1 VGVKIFAA
9 DIIYHLFD
17 RFTEYVKQIREEERA
32 AEGKG
37 KEAIF
42 PCVLKIVQI
51 IRAKDPMILGVD
63 VLGGVLKI
71 GTPLCIP
78 EKKNLRIGKVQSI
91 ELNKNSL
98 TEARMLTGS
107 VAVKI
112 QGVGADQES
121 VTAGKSFEEV
131 NQVAS
136 WITRDS
142 IDALKEYFMDQ
153 MTMDDWKLVKVLK
166 TTYGIV

>member
-1 VGVKIFAA
+1 
-9 DIIYHLFD
+9 
-17 RFTEYVKQIREEERA
+17 
-32 AEGKG
+32 
-37 KEAIF
+37 
-42 PCVLKIVQI
+42 
-51 IRAKDPMILGVD
+51 MILGVD

-78 EKKNLRIGKVQSI
+78 EKGNLRIGKVQSI
-91 ELNKNSL
+91 ELNKKPLN
-98 TEARMLTGS
+98 EARNVTGS

-112 QGVGADQES
+112 QPVGADQES
-121 VTAGKSFEEV
+121 VQAGKNFEES
-131 NQVAS
+131 NQITS

-153 MTMDDWKLVKVLK
+153 MTMDDWKIVKLLK